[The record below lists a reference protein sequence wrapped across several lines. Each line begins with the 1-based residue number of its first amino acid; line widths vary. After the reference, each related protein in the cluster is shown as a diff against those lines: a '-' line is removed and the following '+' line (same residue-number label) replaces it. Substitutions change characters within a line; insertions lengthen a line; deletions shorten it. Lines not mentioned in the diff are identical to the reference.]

1 MVYVLCN
8 GTFHLLTTNLPYHI
22 KILRHVTVIA
32 HSRNVDLSKPCLRF
46 IIAKC
51 HDVELFFFAFVQYK
65 CPSCLI
71 LGCRICRFFD
81 PQEILKFDECTIYLF
96 SRIRKK
102 IQWQIWHFTNID
114 DAKESR
120 NIVKCHFTSLC
131 KKSVKYLD
139 SRNLCFF

>member
-1 MVYVLCN
+1 MPWCW
-8 GTFHLLTTNLPYHI
+8 
-22 KILRHVTVIA
+22 IL
-32 HSRNVDLSKPCLRF
+32 SL
-46 IIAKC
+46 
-51 HDVELFFFAFVQYK
+51 QYK

-139 SRNLCFF
+139 SRNSCFFKSQLWRIWKWIHPKKLAMNVRKTDTSIFESITNLQMRKLDYK